1 MIKYF
6 LFLIILLQLL
16 LSCDGRDS
24 SVVGKFCNGEETSTE
39 SDCNIPRKWWGEQL
53 SSDFVFNIVQRT
65 KQEIKKIE
73 LGVGV
78 YKNMDEEEKESII
91 NSRKSDLSIYEGDN
105 WKSFIGRKLEKDQF
119 YTFSS
124 GNKWPVSF
132 GYIIVKDSKVIAS
145 FYLLTQ

>member
-6 LFLIILLQLL
+6 LFFIILLQLL
-16 LSCDGRDS
+16 LSCDGGDS
-24 SVVGKFCNGEETSTE
+24 TIVGKFCNGAEASAE
-39 SDCNIPRKWWGEQL
+39 SDCNIPQERWGKQL

-78 YKNMDEEEKESII
+78 YKDMDKEEKESLI
-91 NSRKSDLSIYEGDN
+91 NSRKSDLSVYEGDN
-105 WKSFIGRKLEKDQF
+105 WKSFVRRKLEKDQF

-132 GYIIVKDSKVIAS
+132 GYIIVRDSKVIAS
-145 FYLLTQ
+145 FYLVTQ